1 MQIQPECVPCLLK
14 RCLYET
20 MLVDENLGPEAMK
33 RAMDVMREEYKKPAV
48 SAEVATKVHKT
59 VYELLGTNDPYGEIK
74 DRCNQ
79 VALQL
84 YPKARKF
91 VEESENPF
99 AATVLCSIAGN
110 VLDFGISSPIEVPEE
125 LIETFNSILQEGLGH
140 DDTGK
145 MVQILENGG
154 DVLFFGDNCGEI
166 VFDRLLIQELKKFN
180 IHLTYVVRGE
190 PILTDATEKDARAL
204 GIHEMVDEVATTNAF
219 AVGVPI
225 DSLKQELRS
234 KLDTASLII
243 SKGMANWESFSE
255 YDYRPIAYLLRTKCK
270 PVADSIGERQN
281 LNIAK
286 LFS

>member
-20 MLVDENLGPEAMK
+20 MLVDESLGPETMR
-33 RAMDVMREEYKKPAV
+33 RAMDVLREEYKEPAV
-48 SAEVATKVHKT
+48 SADVATEVHRA
-59 VYELLGTNDPYGEIK
+59 VYELLGTKDPYKEIK

-84 YPKARKF
+84 YPKAEEF
-91 VEESENPF
+91 VKNSENPF
-99 AATVLCSIAGN
+99 AAAVLCSIAGN
-110 VLDFGISSPIEVPEE
+110 VLDFGIASSIEVPEE
-125 LIETFNSILQEGLGH
+125 LIQRFNLILQEGLGR
-140 DDTGK
+140 DDTGE
-145 MVQILENGG
+145 MVQILKKGG
-154 DVLFFGDNCGEI
+154 DVFVFGDNCGEI

-180 IHLTYVVRGE
+180 VHLTYVVRGE

-204 GIHEMVDEVATTNAF
+204 GIDGMADEVATTNTF

-225 DSLKQELRS
+225 DSLERNLRDRL
-234 KLDTASLII
+234 KNASLII

-255 YDYRPIAYLLRTKCK
+255 HDYRPIAHLLRTKCK
-270 PVADSIGERQN
+270 PVADSIGEKQN